1 MYNKYIK
8 TDNKKNQQHVYYANI
23 TTTRHFA
30 YSKRKTSEQIAPR
43 GQRSEDDGVS
53 PLIHGH

>member
-8 TDNKKNQQHVYYANI
+8 TDNKKKQHVYYANI

-30 YSKRKTSEQIAPR
+30 YSKRKASEQIAPR

>member
-8 TDNKKNQQHVYYANI
+8 TDNKKKQHVYYANI

-30 YSKRKTSEQIAPR
+30 YSKKKDVRTNSTTWPEIR
-43 GQRSEDDGVS
+43 R
-53 PLIHGH
+53 